1 MMFALEVFNKGL
13 LYLGVILGLDNA
25 YKIAYTEHSKTL
37 AIVIYALIF
46 LSLIVDFIKFW
57 NAVKE
62 Y

>member
-1 MMFALEVFNKGL
+1 MFALEVFNKGL

-37 AIVIYALIF
+37 AIIIYALIF

>member
-1 MMFALEVFNKGL
+1 MFALEVFNKGL

-37 AIVIYALIF
+37 AIVVYALIF

>member
-1 MMFALEVFNKGL
+1 MFALEVFNKGL

-37 AIVIYALIF
+37 AIIIYALIF
-46 LSLIVDFIKFW
+46 LSLVVDFIKFW

>member
-1 MMFALEVFNKGL
+1 MFALEVFNKGL
-13 LYLGVILGLDNA
+13 LYLGVILGIDNA

-37 AIVIYALIF
+37 AIIIYALIF
-46 LSLIVDFIKFW
+46 LSLVVDFIKFW

>member
-1 MMFALEVFNKGL
+1 MFALEVFNKGL
-13 LYLGVILGLDNA
+13 LYLGVILGIDNA

-46 LSLIVDFIKFW
+46 LSLIVDFLKFW

>member
-1 MMFALEVFNKGL
+1 MFALEVFNKGL

-37 AIVIYALIF
+37 AIIIYVLIF

>member
-1 MMFALEVFNKGL
+1 MFALEVFNKGL

-25 YKIAYTEHSKTL
+25 YKIVYTEHSQTL

-57 NAVKE
+57 NSVKE
-62 Y
+62 I

>member
-1 MMFALEVFNKGL
+1 MFALEVFNKGL
-13 LYLGVILGLDNA
+13 LYLGVILGIDNA

>member
-1 MMFALEVFNKGL
+1 MFALEVFNKGL

>member
-1 MMFALEVFNKGL
+1 MMFVLEVFNKGL
-13 LYLGVILGLDNA
+13 LYAGVILGLDNV
-25 YKIAYTEHSKTL
+25 YKIVCAENSKTL
-37 AIVIYALIF
+37 AIVIYVLIF

>member
-1 MMFALEVFNKGL
+1 MFALEVFNKGL
-13 LYLGVILGLDNA
+13 LYLGVILGIDNA

-46 LSLIVDFIKFW
+46 LSLVVDFIKFW